1 MAAAG
6 GVRQATEEVKCAL
19 VMLAGVFGLGG
30 SALGQDCVRREKG
43 VGSFVEVRC
52 GSKHNLSALA

>member
-1 MAAAG
+1 MK
-6 GVRQATEEVKCAL
+6 RAL

-30 SALGQDCVRREKG
+30 SALGQDSVHGEKG

-52 GSKHNLSALA
+52 GSKRNLSALA